1 MDTLFKFFCFFLF
14 LFRKIV
20 NLLDIRFKLYYLKQ
34 ELRRGRRR
42 NKLEL
47 ATYEKVIQ
55 FLVLLLCVYYY
66 IFHKV
71 VGIIYFWI
79 LWKQENI

>member
-1 MDTLFKFFCFFLF
+1 MDTLFKFFFFSR
-14 LFRKIV
+14 RKIV

-55 FLVLLLCVYYY
+55 FLVLLFAFII
-66 IFHKV
+66 IFFIK
-71 VGIIYFWI
+71 
-79 LWKQENI
+79 